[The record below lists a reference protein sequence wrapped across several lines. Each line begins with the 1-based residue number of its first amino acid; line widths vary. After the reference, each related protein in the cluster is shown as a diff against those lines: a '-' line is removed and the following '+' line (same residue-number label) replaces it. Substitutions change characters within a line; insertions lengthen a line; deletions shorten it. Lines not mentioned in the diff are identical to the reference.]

1 MLVIGT
7 PEQTVTELVYSSQES
22 ELIVGQGYSPDNST
36 THNSQSLTDKVCLP
50 DTTTCINMPFSQK
63 SAGIFPLAPG
73 RTSLIKKMKKQ
84 GGLSKAVV
92 SFAGDQVQFGNDTV
106 FAGYES
112 FTHSN
117 KDQQWKLD
125 YRGSKYDRKWL
136 NSFVPFYE
144 RVWAR
149 VDTSQSMIS
158 VTPNEFDELLHH
170 LTPIVDLTCNNNI
183 CTSPN
188 KCEKLWVYMATFS
201 IQLKM
206 VIYTIPASGL
216 TIDTADGCLIGVTS
230 SGDNSETV
238 LGTLFMKSY
247 GTILDFE
254 KNKVTFAL
262 TGEATARQK
271 LAWPI

>member
-1 MLVIGT
+1 
-7 PEQTVTELVYSSQES
+7 
-22 ELIVGQGYSPDNST
+22 
-36 THNSQSLTDKVCLP
+36 
-50 DTTTCINMPFSQK
+50 
-63 SAGIFPLAPG
+63 
-73 RTSLIKKMKKQ
+73 
-84 GGLSKAVV
+84 
-92 SFAGDQVQFGNDTV
+92 
-106 FAGYES
+106 
-112 FTHSN
+112 
-117 KDQQWKLD
+117 
-125 YRGSKYDRKWL
+125 
-136 NSFVPFYE
+136 
-144 RVWAR
+144 
-149 VDTSQSMIS
+149 MIS

-247 GTILDFE
+247 GTILDFD

-271 LAWPI
+271 LAWPIIGWTSLVVVLLVTLAVVVTYLCKKKTAEVSPDDYYKES